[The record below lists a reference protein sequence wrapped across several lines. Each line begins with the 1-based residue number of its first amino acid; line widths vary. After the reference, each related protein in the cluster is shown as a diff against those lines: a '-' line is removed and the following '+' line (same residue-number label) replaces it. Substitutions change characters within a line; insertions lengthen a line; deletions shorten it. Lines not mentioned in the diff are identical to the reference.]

1 MKRILFH
8 TTWLL
13 ALLTGL
19 YFIGIRL
26 GKIPSLKDLFSEA
39 PVLIEDTPLL
49 IKEVREISQLI
60 SISALDEVVVSQVK
74 PAPATSVKQLIR
86 MSSPIPQIAT
96 ERLVLI
102 VKGTVLAGTDL
113 DKLQDKNIY
122 IEGDSISLTLPPA
135 RILNII
141 VNPSGTE
148 TFLEEGEWKQEEVN
162 ALKLKAVEAMRRRA
176 TEKQVLQKADSHS
189 LQVMH
194 NFLEA
199 LGYRRIRVATGTI

>member
-102 VKGTVLAGTDL
+102 VKGTVLAWTDL

-176 TEKQVLQKADSHS
+176 TEKQVLQKADSNS

-194 NFLEA
+194 NFL
-199 LGYRRIRVATGTI
+199 